1 MEQNQNNVNE
11 IDVRKIV
18 RVVLEHWWWFLVG
31 VLLCMMLGV
40 AYYLR
45 KTPTWKT
52 DAGIMLR
59 EKENS

>member
-18 RVVLEHWWWFLVG
+18 RIVLEHWWWFLVG
-31 VLLCMMLGV
+31 VLLCTMLGV
-40 AYYLR
+40 VYYLR

-52 DAGIMLR
+52 DAGITMR
-59 EKENS
+59 A